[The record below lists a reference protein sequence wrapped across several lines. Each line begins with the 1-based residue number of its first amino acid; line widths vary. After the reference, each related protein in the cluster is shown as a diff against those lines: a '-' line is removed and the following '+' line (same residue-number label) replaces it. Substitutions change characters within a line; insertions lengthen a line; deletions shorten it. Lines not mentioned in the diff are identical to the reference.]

1 MLFYFK
7 LTNNIFVVKL
17 VVIHINIGELLD
29 SSIKHI
35 CLLKDEFKSS
45 QYSQYI
51 KDEEYYNQ
59 MHFGGDR
66 SDADTSY
73 YGIYVAIPM

>member
-1 MLFYFK
+1 M
-7 LTNNIFVVKL
+7 
-17 VVIHINIGELLD
+17 VININIGELLD

-51 KDEEYYNQ
+51 KDEEHINI
-59 MHFGGDR
+59 M
-66 SDADTSY
+66 
-73 YGIYVAIPM
+73 V